1 MNDIEINTIEEQPA
15 LPPEIKPAS
24 TANGRYFSGMIVGVL
39 LVFTGMAV
47 IQWAAELDRQNVADK
62 PWNTA
67 LILFDI
73 PDNMPTLESYPIKAR
88 RVEREIPLEDD
99 LAFILLETAVGWDRF
114 DQPVRLSDPELL
126 IAIDVPQEIQEELLD
141 SGRLPEPGQP
151 EVLAGS
157 LARNAD
163 FEIDGIKFKVTGRL
177 APSVSGFMFSYML
190 PNPHGFDNLFLEG
203 PQTASGLLVVQGD
216 ILIERGILPEN
227 PYLTTIEEES
237 QTEEESEETASIAAE
252 EDNEN
257 AIAVPAFTGGMLL
270 CNTVVSKI
278 CIFGLLLAALG
289 GVVAYYFLFRL
300 LHSHR
305 YRMFFPFFDMIVAR
319 PKLYWTMHIA
329 LYGVFFFSIY
339 TSINNPLLTYRI
351 SQYIQ
356 AVFSQGDLDYIGDAY
371 ASGDVIQAA
380 SATFHNNYI
389 EQTLGLTFLISLF
402 PIPLGLLKNLASF
415 SLVGSAL
422 APLWSGTSQ
431 AYVLHSIT
439 MVLEL
444 QAYILACFAITAWPL
459 HLIRGL
465 RNGQTLVHIKSGLAM
480 LLWAALLTGIMLEI
494 AALYEA
500 YTLINLMTP

>member
-1 MNDIEINTIEEQPA
+1 M
-15 LPPEIKPAS
+15 
-24 TANGRYFSGMIVGVL
+24 L
-39 LVFTGMAV
+39 LISPGILHV
-47 IQWAAELDRQNVADK
+47 
-62 PWNTA
+62 
-67 LILFDI
+67 ILFDI
-73 PDNMPTLESYPIKAR
+73 PDDMPTLENYPIKAR

-99 LAFILLETAVGWDRF
+99 LAFTLLETAVGWDRF

-126 IAIDVPQEIQEELLD
+126 IAIDVPREIQEELLD

-177 APSVSGFMFSYML
+177 AASVSGFLFSYML
-190 PNPHGFDNLFLEG
+190 PNPHGFDNLFPGG
-203 PQTASGLLVVQGD
+203 PQTASGLLVVPGD
-216 ILIERGILPEN
+216 ILIDRGILPEN
-227 PYLTTIEEES
+227 PYLTNVEQEPEEES
-237 QTEEESEETASIAAE
+237 TETAAIAAE
-252 EDNEN
+252 EDDEN

-270 CNTVVSKI
+270 CTVVVSKV
-278 CIFGLLLAALG
+278 CIFGMLLAALG

-305 YRMFFPFFDMIVAR
+305 YRIFFPFFDMIVAR
-319 PKLYWTMHIA
+319 PKLYWTMHIL

-371 ASGDVIQAA
+371 ASGDILRAA
-380 SATFHNNYI
+380 GATFYNNYI
-389 EQTLGLTFLISLF
+389 EQTLVFTFLISLF
-402 PIPLGLLKNLASF
+402 PIPLGLLKNMASF

-459 HLIRGL
+459 HLIRGV

-500 YTLINLMTP
+500 FTLINLMTP